1 MKNVTNQRQLFA
13 TLDLVDTLGSARQKL
28 EKFLSTQVQP
38 MTPKQIATDTK
49 LNENTVRRELQR
61 MLKDG
66 AARRDMNHAYSA
78 PANESNDTP
87 VLAQSEK
94 SPEAASPTSQA
105 PMSAAIPTAEPKPTV
120 VDSSVPKL
128 TAKFPKIKIDEI
140 LFVAYTNPAPMT
152 RTAPLDE
159 RETVIYRVLPEDLA
173 DKLSLLQSEFE
184 REMSKHLRTVVRGRL
199 YFARY
204 PLGHHK
210 SSIEELV
217 KDWNTKYAEFA
228 EYLFAHREELEK
240 TIADFYARHNVT
252 RKAPELSRE
261 YLLNRFRINMFMIPF
276 SLRSSIVSDVVTNE
290 EWRQITIQAKE
301 TVIRTY
307 REEMN
312 EQLGEF
318 FESMKGLMQRL
329 HEGKMVTA
337 QSIGKLHR
345 LYNEALEGLA
355 VTQEDEK
362 YSGAFTVMG
371 DLISALSSKHDKHQS
386 SKGNKDLAAGIVAET
401 LRVTKTIG
409 AQAKPI
415 LGGFESVLA
424 AGRQPA
430 KKTREGIREILEG
443 LTLPS

>member
-1 MKNVTNQRQLFA
+1 MKDVPNQRQLFA

-28 EKFLSTQVQP
+28 EKYLSTQAQP
-38 MTPKQIATDTK
+38 MTPKQIATNTK

-87 VLAQSEK
+87 AFAQSGK
-94 SPEAASPTSQA
+94 NSKAASSSQA
-105 PMSAAIPTAEPKPTV
+105 PMPAAIPPAEQETTA
-120 VDSSVPKL
+120 VDPPVPKL
-128 TAKFPKIKIDEI
+128 AAKFPKIKIDEI
-140 LFVAYTNPAPMT
+140 LFIAYTNPAPMT

-184 REMSKHLRTVVRGRL
+184 REMSMHLRTVVRGRL

-204 PLGHHK
+204 PLDRHK
-210 SSIEELV
+210 SSIEKLV

-228 EYLFAHREELEK
+228 EYLFDHREELEK
-240 TIADFYARHNVT
+240 TIADFYTRHNVT

-276 SLRSSIVSDVVTNE
+276 SLRSSIVSDVVSNE

-318 FESMKGLMQRL
+318 FESMKSLMQRL

-371 DLISALSSKHDKHQS
+371 DLINALSSKHDKHQS

-415 LGGFESVLA
+415 LDGFESVLA
-424 AGRQPA
+424 AERQPA
-430 KKTREGIREILEG
+430 KKTREGIREIFES